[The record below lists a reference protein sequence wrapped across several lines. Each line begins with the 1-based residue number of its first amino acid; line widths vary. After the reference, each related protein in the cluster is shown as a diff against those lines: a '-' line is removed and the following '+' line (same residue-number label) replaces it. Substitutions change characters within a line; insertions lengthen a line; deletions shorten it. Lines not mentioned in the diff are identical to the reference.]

1 MKLGDILVETGKLST
16 GQLEQALLHQQNAS
30 PDKLLGDVLVELG
43 FCRDS
48 DVLEAVGRQYHLP
61 VLEHI
66 DDRLIEPAL
75 VERIP
80 VDWAR
85 QHLIFPLRMNG
96 EYFGLLAGIEALP
109 RLQELSILLGEEVA
123 GMLAP
128 SVEIKRAIDRAY
140 FERKP
145 EATRA
150 APSAAASA
158 PESTRADDL
167 LRAYDAAP
175 VTQLVNGIILEAV
188 RCKASDIH
196 IEPYENHLRIRF
208 RLDGFLYE
216 QTAPPKHLEHAVI
229 SRLKVMSNLDIA
241 EKRLPQDGVARVRA
255 GEREIDIRVS
265 TIPVAEGE
273 RVVLRLLNQSTSLI
287 PLEELGMAPDMLT
300 QFRKNLQAPNGIILV
315 TGPTGSG
322 KTTTLYAALREM
334 DTTHQNVLTIEDPI
348 EYQLPDIGQMQVKP
362 RIGLTFAAGLRH
374 ILRQDP
380 DVILVGEIR
389 DQETAEIAVRA
400 ALTGH
405 LVFSTL
411 HTNDALSAAI
421 RLVDMGVPPF
431 LIASSVRAIMAQR
444 LVRRL
449 CTSCRTPV
457 SFSADQLRGL
467 PVGLVDALDGKS
479 GFAASGCA
487 TCRQGYR
494 GRVGVYE
501 LLEIGDVEQKL
512 IRSGVDAPTFGASD
526 QSVENSMWRD
536 AAEKVLAGVTTLDE
550 IKRVLEPGA
559 AS

>member
-1 MKLGDILVETGKLST
+1 VKTGDILVETGKIT
-16 GQLEQALLHQQNAS
+16 AGQLEQALRYQQESA
-30 PDKLLGDVLVELG
+30 PGAQLGDVLVELG
-43 FCRDS
+43 FCRAS
-48 DVLEAVGRQYHLP
+48 DVLAAIGRQYHLP
-61 VLEHI
+61 ALERI
-66 DDRLIEPAL
+66 DDASIDPAL

-85 QHLIFPLRMNG
+85 QHLVFPLRLEG
-96 EYFGLLAGIEALP
+96 EYYGLMADVEALP
-109 RLQELSILLGEEVA
+109 RLQELSLLLGEEVM

-128 SVEIKRAIDRAY
+128 AAEIKRAIDRAY
-140 FERKP
+140 FERKQ
-145 EATRA
+145 EVKSTETERA
-150 APSAAASA
+150 PAS
-158 PESTRADDL
+158 PESPRADDL

-175 VTQLVNGIILEAV
+175 VTQLVNSIILDAV
-188 RCKASDIH
+188 RRKASDIH
-196 IEPYENHLRIRF
+196 IEPYENHVRIRF

-216 QTAPPKHLEHAVI
+216 QTAPPKHLEHAII

-287 PLEELGMAPDMLT
+287 PLDELGMAPEMMT
-300 QFRKNLQAPNGIILV
+300 RFRKNVQVPNGIILV

-334 DTTHQNVLTIEDPI
+334 DTHHRNVLTIEDPV

-411 HTNDALSAAI
+411 HTNDAASAAV

-449 CTSCRTPV
+449 CPACRVPV
-457 SFSADQLRGL
+457 QFSREDLQGL
-467 PVGLVDALDGKS
+467 PSGLVEALLGKS
-479 GFAASGCA
+479 GFAAAGCDA
-487 TCRQGYR
+487 CRQGYS
-494 GRVGVYE
+494 GRVGIYE
-501 LLEIGDVEQKL
+501 LLEMGPEEQRL
-512 IRSGVDAPTFGASD
+512 VRSGVDASAFADAGGAM
-526 QSVENSMWRD
+526 ENPMWRD
-536 AAEKVLAGVTTLDE
+536 AAHKVLAGVTTLDE

-559 AS
+559 GS

>member
-1 MKLGDILVETGKLST
+1 MKLGDILVETGKIT
-16 GQLEQALLHQQNAS
+16 PGQLEQALQQQQTTSAGT
-30 PDKLLGDVLVELG
+30 LLGDVLVELG
-43 FCRDS
+43 FCREGE
-48 DVLEAVGRQYHLP
+48 VLDALGRQYHLP
-61 VLEHI
+61 VLERI
-66 DDRLIEPAL
+66 DDGAIDPGL

-96 EYFGLLAGIEALP
+96 EYFGLMAGVETLP
-109 RLQELSILLGEEVA
+109 RLQELSLLLNEEVA

-128 SVEIKRAIDRAY
+128 SAEIKRAIDRAY
-140 FERKP
+140 FERKQ
-145 EATRA
+145 ELKTAG
-150 APSAAASA
+150 SSQAASS
-158 PESTRADDL
+158 PETPRADDL

-175 VTQLVNGIILEAV
+175 VTQLVNSIILDAV
-188 RCKASDIH
+188 RRKASDIH
-196 IEPYENHLRIRF
+196 IEPYENHVRIRF

-287 PLEELGMAPDMLT
+287 PLEELGMAPEMMAR
-300 QFRKNLQAPNGIILV
+300 FRNSVQVPNGIILV

-334 DTTHQNVLTIEDPI
+334 DTMHRNVLTIEDPI

-411 HTNDALSAAI
+411 HTNDAASAAV

-449 CTSCRTPV
+449 CPKCRTPV
-457 SFSADQLRGL
+457 QFSREELQGL
-467 PVGLVDALDGKS
+467 PAGLAAALTGKS
-479 GFAASGCA
+479 GFSATGCDA
-487 TCRQGYR
+487 CRQGYN
-494 GRVGVYE
+494 GRVGIYE
-501 LLEIGDVEQKL
+501 LLEMGPAEQKL
-512 IRSGVDAPTFGASD
+512 IRSGVDAAAFADAGGAM
-526 QSVENSMWRD
+526 EHPMWRD
-536 AAEKVLAGVTTLDE
+536 AATKVLAGVTTLDE